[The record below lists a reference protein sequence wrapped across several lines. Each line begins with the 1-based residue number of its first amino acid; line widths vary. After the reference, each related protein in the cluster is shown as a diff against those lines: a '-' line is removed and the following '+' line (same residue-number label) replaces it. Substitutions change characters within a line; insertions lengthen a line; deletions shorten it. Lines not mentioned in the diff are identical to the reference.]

1 MKIANNTIAKDFN
14 AVTSER
20 NFFILSRLK
29 ASKIMLSFYRN
40 GSCAWS
46 NYRLSELKKLRQLFL
61 DNNVQVVSVFE
72 SMPRDIFPFSG
83 RTEEPFYIIADPM
96 GLLYDM
102 YRAQS
107 SGEKVRTAIA
117 SGATSEYSAC
127 AATNGFMSI
136 PQEGSNFFRM
146 PAEFLIDEDFIV
158 RKTHYTHNVV
168 DFLPIEEIIKWSAN
182 ETDHKAKEKKFIK
195 NLAF

>member
-1 MKIANNTIAKDFN
+1 
-14 AVTSER
+14 
-20 NFFILSRLK
+20 
-29 ASKIMLSFYRN
+29 
-40 GSCAWS
+40 
-46 NYRLSELKKLRQLFL
+46 
-61 DNNVQVVSVFE
+61 
-72 SMPRDIFPFSG
+72 
-83 RTEEPFYIIADPM
+83 
-96 GLLYDM
+96 M

-168 DFLPIEEIIKWSAN
+168 DFLPIEEIIKWSDN
-182 ETDHKAKEKKFIK
+182 ETDHKAKEKKFIQ